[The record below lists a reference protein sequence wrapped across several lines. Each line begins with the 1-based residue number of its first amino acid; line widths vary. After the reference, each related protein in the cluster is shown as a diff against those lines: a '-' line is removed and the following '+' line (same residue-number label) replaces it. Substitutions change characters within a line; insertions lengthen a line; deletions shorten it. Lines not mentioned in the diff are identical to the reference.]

1 MKIEPIIAEMKKAVY
16 GKDDV
21 LEKIL
26 MCILSEGHVILED
39 KPGVGKTTIA
49 KTISKVLG
57 LASKRIQFTSD
68 VMPSDVTGYITYNK
82 NKGTDE
88 FVPGPIFDTNI
99 LLADEINRASSKCQA
114 ALLEV
119 MQERQAT
126 ISSVTKKVEDPF
138 VVIATMNPYISSLY
152 GVSVLPQSELD
163 RFSMA
168 LSVGYPERKDEL
180 ELLASRDKGDPV
192 DSLSEVTTKEDILAC
207 RKEINDVYVDLAIY
221 TYVYDLASATR
232 RHPDIEVGMSPRG
245 ELVLL
250 RMAKAAA
257 YFAGRD
263 YVTPEDIKKVFTDVC
278 VHRISMKEQELTVI
292 SERRVNLLKKILSD
306 TPEPPLLRAR

>member
-1 MKIEPIIAEMKKAVY
+1 MDIQAIINEMKKAVY

-26 MCILSEGHVILED
+26 MCIMAEGHVIMED

-49 KTISKVLG
+49 KTVSKVLG
-57 LASKRIQFTSD
+57 LESKRIQFTSD

-126 ISSVTKKVEDPF
+126 ISSITKKVEDPF

-168 LSVGYPERKDEL
+168 LSVGYPEKADEL
-180 ELLASRDKGDPV
+180 ALLASRAKTDPV
-192 DSLSEVTTKEDILAC
+192 DSLQTVTSKEEILDC
-207 RKEINDVYVDLAIY
+207 RNKVNEVYVDNAIY
-221 TYVYDLASATR
+221 HYVYDLAASTR
-232 RHPDIEVGMSPRG
+232 NHPEIEVGISPRG
-245 ELVLL
+245 ELVLI
-250 RMAKAAA
+250 RVAKAAA

-263 YVTPEDIKKVFTDVC
+263 YVIPADIKKVFIDVT
-278 VHRISMKEQELTVI
+278 VQRISMKEQEMTVI
-292 SERRVNLLKKILSD
+292 SERRLKLLNNILQNVS
-306 TPEPPLLRAR
+306 EPPLLRTR

>member
-1 MKIEPIIAEMKKAVY
+1 MDIKAIINEMKKAVY

-26 MCILSEGHVILED
+26 MCIMSEGHVILED

-49 KTISKVLG
+49 KTVSKVLG
-57 LASKRIQFTSD
+57 LKSKRIQFTSD

-126 ISSVTKKVEDPF
+126 ISSVTKAVDDPF

-168 LSVGYPERKDEL
+168 LSVGYPNKEDEIA
-180 ELLASRDKGDPV
+180 LLASRDKGDPV
-192 DSLSEVTTKEDILAC
+192 ETLQTITSRDEILTC
-207 RKEINDVYVDLAIY
+207 RNEINEVFIAPEIY
-221 TYVYDLASATR
+221 RYVYDLAASTR
-232 RHPDIEVGMSPRG
+232 KHREIEIGLSPRA
-245 ELVLL
+245 ELMLL
-250 RMAKAAA
+250 RVAKAAA

-263 YVTPEDIKKVFTDVC
+263 YVIPADIDSIFTDVS
-278 VHRISMKEQELTVI
+278 VHRISTREQELTVI
-292 SERRVNLLKKILSD
+292 SERRIQLLSQIQKD
-306 TPEPPLLRAR
+306 TPVPKFFSGR

>member
-1 MKIEPIIAEMKKAVY
+1 MDIKAIIGEMKKAVF

-26 MCILSEGHVILED
+26 MCIMAEGHVIMED

-49 KTISKVLG
+49 KTVSKVLG
-57 LASKRIQFTSD
+57 LKSKRIQFTSD

-82 NKGTDE
+82 NKGSDE

-126 ISSVTKKVEDPF
+126 ISSEAKAVDDPF

-168 LSVGYPERKDEL
+168 LSVGYPKKEDEIA
-180 ELLASRDKGDPV
+180 LLASRDKGDPV
-192 DSLSEVTTKEDILAC
+192 ESLSTVTSREEILAA
-207 RKEINDVYVDLAIY
+207 REEAGNAFVAPEIYH
-221 TYVYDLASATR
+221 YVYDLTAATR
-232 RHPDIEVGMSPRG
+232 RHPDIEIGLSPRA
-245 ELVLL
+245 ELTLL
-250 RMAKAAA
+250 RLAKTAA
-257 YFAGRD
+257 YFDGRD
-263 YVTPEDIKKVFTDVC
+263 YVIPADIGRVFPDVA
-278 VHRISMKEQELTVI
+278 VHRIQTREQELTVI
-292 SERRVNLLKKILSD
+292 SERRMQLLAQIMDS
-306 TPEPPLLRAR
+306 TPTPKFFSGR

>member
-1 MKIEPIIAEMKKAVY
+1 MDINAIITEMKKAVY

-26 MCILSEGHVILED
+26 MCIMAEGHVVMED

-49 KTISKVLG
+49 KTVSKVLG
-57 LASKRIQFTSD
+57 LKSKRIQFTSD

-82 NKGTDE
+82 NKSTDE

-99 LLADEINRASSKCQA
+99 LLVDEINRASSKCQA

-126 ISSVTKKVEDPF
+126 ISSITKKVDDPF

-168 LSVGYPERKDEL
+168 LSVGYPEQEDEIA
-180 ELLASRDKGDPV
+180 LLASRDKGDPIETLQTMT
-192 DSLSEVTTKEDILAC
+192 DRDEILAA
-207 RKEINDVYVDLAIY
+207 REQIEGVYVDFAIY
-221 TYVYDLASATR
+221 RYVYELAAATR
-232 RHPDIEVGMSPRG
+232 KHPDIEIGISPRG

-250 RMAKAAA
+250 RLAKAAA

-263 YVTPEDIKKVFTDVC
+263 YVIPADIQKLFVDVA
-278 VHRISMKEQELTVI
+278 VHRISTKEQELTVI
-292 SERRVNLLKKILSD
+292 SDFRKTLLNRILKEI
-306 TPEPPLLRAR
+306 PEPALLRSR